1 MLSLYTRLRNHI
13 QSVDSFELI
22 STLTII
28 IGLAY
33 FAEDPLYKVGM
44 AVFAV
49 ASVVYAPIKTSFLF
63 WTALAAYLT
72 FMVTLSWET
81 TTSDLYLY
89 VYWCIAL
96 AVTRL
101 SINPKRV
108 LSIVARYMIA
118 LVFLFSFFWKITS
131 PDFATGNF
139 FRFSFALDARL
150 APVAIL
156 LTPMTMQDF
165 LRNRKLASFSN
176 LVNGNKFK
184 LFESN
189 RTRVLSQVLAVTT
202 LFIELLIGLAFVA
215 SWRKLRSF
223 GDGLLL
229 LFLLTTY
236 TVAPITR
243 FGALLA
249 CIGFSQAEDHAYK
262 SLFILA
268 ILWIQLSGLWQVFFA

>member
-1 MLSLYTRLRNHI
+1 MLSLYNRLRNHI
-13 QSVDSFELI
+13 ESVDSFELV

-28 IGLAY
+28 IGIIY
-33 FAEDPLYKVGM
+33 FADDPLYKVGL

-49 ASVVYAPIKTSFLF
+49 ASVVYASIKNSFLF
-63 WTALAAYLT
+63 WMALTAYLT
-72 FMVTLSWET
+72 FMVALSWET

-89 VYWCIAL
+89 LYWCIAL

-101 SINPKRV
+101 SRHPKKA
-108 LSIVARYMIA
+108 LPIVARYMIA
-118 LVFLFSFFWKITS
+118 LVFLFSVFWKVIS
-131 PDFATGNF
+131 PDFVNGDF

-165 LRNRKLASFSN
+165 LRNRELASFSN
-176 LVNGNKFK
+176 LVKGGKVR
-184 LFESN
+184 LFESS
-189 RTRVLSQVLAVTT
+189 RTRVLSRVLAATT
-202 LFIELLIGLAFVA
+202 LLIELLVGLTFVT
-215 SWRKLRSF
+215 SWRKLRSVRE
-223 GDGLLL
+223 GLLL
-229 LFLLTTY
+229 VFLLTTY

-249 CIGFSQAEDHAYK
+249 CIGFSQTEDRDYK

-268 ILWIQLSGLWQVFFA
+268 IFWLQFSGLWQVFFA